1 MSAGYETDHE
11 NSEEWSLEEQEYS
24 VKGLDPKLYDVL
36 EAWRAAEPVELA
48 AVRESERQMV
58 VDVFAELE
66 DPDQEVPGL
75 NVERKS
81 GPLVTATVEV
91 SQIESVRT
99 HPNVKGLKLATSL
112 HTELK
117 DSLPEIRATPAQLQA
132 ALPHGPGEID
142 GAGVIVGI
150 VDTGCD
156 FVHKNFRKLDDT
168 TRLLCLWDQA
178 GTGDPPPPDGF
189 RYGREFDAAAINKAL
204 RAADP
209 HEALGYGPSGPRKDR
224 AHGTHV
230 MDIAAGNGRVTGRPG
245 VAPKADLIFVEV
257 SPRDYGAEESFGN
270 SKHLAEAVM
279 YIFERAKGLGK
290 PAVVNISL
298 GTHGG
303 PHDGSTYAERVFD
316 QLLQTPG
323 RAIVISAGNS
333 RGRRSHA
340 SGRIEAGGK
349 RTLTWEILQGD
360 MTNNEMEI
368 WYDVNH
374 RLEVTIITPSGGRL
388 GPMSLNQRPMR
399 ITKGGKKLGR
409 ITHQKDDYGDN
420 RIDILF
426 DRSLLGKW
434 GVELS
439 NVGSQRAGFHAWI
452 ERDDRG
458 QSRFAEEDDDTATTI
473 GSISCGE
480 HTIVVG
486 SYDARRTDMA
496 LSVFSAEG
504 PTRDGRRK
512 PEASA
517 PGHNVY
523 AARSLSQGNV
533 CMSGTSMAAPHV
545 TGLVALLMQAAGREL
560 TITEVRDAVLETA
573 RKKPPSR
580 SGWHARYGNGRVDC
594 VSTLLAGSE

>member
-1 MSAGYETDHE
+1 MSIGYEIDRE
-11 NSEEWSLEEQEYS
+11 NSEEWGLEEQED
-24 VKGLDPKLYDVL
+24 VVEGLDPKLYDVL
-36 EAWRAAEPVELA
+36 EAWRAREPIESASVW
-48 AVRESERQMV
+48 ESERGVV

-75 NVERKS
+75 NVERRS

-91 SQIESVRT
+91 SQIESVRA

-112 HTELK
+112 HTELE
-117 DSLPEIRATPAQLQA
+117 SSVQEILASPAQLQA
-132 ALPHGPGEID
+132 ALPHGPSEIN

-156 FVHKNFRKLDDT
+156 FVHKNFRKQDDT
-168 TRLLCLWDQA
+168 TRLLYLWDQKE
-178 GTGDPPPPDGF
+178 TGDPLPPDGF

-204 RAADP
+204 GAQDP
-209 HEALGYGPSGPRKDR
+209 YKALGYRPSKAGS
-224 AHGTHV
+224 HGTHV
-230 MDIAAGNGRVTGRPG
+230 MDIAAGNGRATKRPG

-257 SPRDYGAEESFGN
+257 SPRDYGDEESFGN
-270 SKHLAEAVM
+270 SRHLAEAVE
-279 YIFERAKGLGK
+279 YIFDKAKGLGK

-303 PHDGSTYAERVFD
+303 PHDGSTYAERWFD

-333 RGRRSHA
+333 WERRSHA
-340 SGRIEAGGK
+340 SGKIEAGGR

-360 MTNNEMEI
+360 RTNNEMEI
-368 WYDVNH
+368 WYDANH
-374 RLEVTIITPSGGRL
+374 RLEVAIITPSGGRL
-388 GPMSLNQRPMR
+388 GPMSLKQKPMK

-409 ITHQKDDYGDN
+409 VTHQQDDYGDN
-420 RIDILF
+420 KIDILL
-426 DRSLLGKW
+426 DQSLVGEW

-439 NVGSQRAGFHAWI
+439 NIGSQRAAFHAWV
-452 ERDDRG
+452 ERDDWG
-458 QSRFAEEDDDTATTI
+458 QSRFAVKDDDPSTTI
-473 GSISCGE
+473 GSISSGE

-486 SYDARRTDMA
+486 SYDARRTDLA
-496 LSVFSAEG
+496 LSAFSAQG
-504 PTRDGRRK
+504 PTRDNKKK
-512 PEASA
+512 PEVSA

-523 AARSLSQGNV
+523 AARSLSQGN
-533 CMSGTSMAAPHV
+533 MYKSGTSMAAPHA

-560 TITEVRDAVLETA
+560 TVTEVRDAVLSTA
-573 RKKPPSR
+573 RKKPPSG

-594 VSTLLAGSE
+594 VSTLLAGSA